1 MPKGD
6 EQPRP
11 APAARPPEPD
21 GPRQVTKFEFNLL
34 RILRFLVGHFP
45 ADQGLQL
52 VRTAINKPECLSR
65 GAVDLVKDTLG
76 KASVLFLTRAGGW
89 RNDKYLRN
97 NTPQSGRV
105 WDRIPLEERALQFS
119 RPVLDFL
126 LWLTSEKVHETKQAW
141 DAAPKALTPADEFFF
156 CLAFDAIRSDP
167 DVLAV
172 MRKKDTFTRNPFC
185 WLFAPADV
193 ADVDSNK
200 PLAPDF
206 APMFA
211 GQRSVLLE
219 CMQTYLTHRWV
230 RSERAKG
237 QIGDWKKMRQQ
248 GVAEFT
254 ALRGFVQAAEG
265 ARRTDLARF
274 VLRTNAL
281 VLQSDLTPVF
291 WTGGLQGSGPPRLAD
306 RLETQRAALAV
317 PRQMEILEG
326 WQERARY
333 VGYFDDDY
341 QASQMWKADWEA
353 VNGDRVAARARATV
367 EMLEPLRGPAPGT
380 AAAAGGAQGG
390 ENPEG
395 TPG

>member
-1 MPKGD
+1 MTRTAA
-6 EQPRP
+6 QPP
-11 APAARPPEPD
+11 RPPEPD
-21 GPRQVTKFEFNLL
+21 GPRQVSKFEFNLL

-52 VRTAINKPECLSR
+52 VRTAITRPECLSA

-89 RNDKYLRN
+89 RNDRFLRN
-97 NTPQSGRV
+97 NNPTPGRV

-126 LWLTSEKVHETKQAW
+126 LWLTAEKVHETKQAW
-141 DAAPKALTPADEFFF
+141 DAAPKALTPADELFF

-172 MRKKDTFTRNPFC
+172 LRKKDAFTRNPFC
-185 WLFAPADV
+185 WLTAPGDV
-193 ADVDSNK
+193 ADPESTK
-200 PLAPDF
+200 PIVPDF
-206 APMFA
+206 APLFTN
-211 GQRSVLLE
+211 QRAVLVE
-219 CMQTYLTHRWV
+219 CLQTHLTHRWI
-230 RSERAKG
+230 RSECAKK

-248 GVAEFT
+248 GQAEFT
-254 ALRGFVQAAEG
+254 ALRGFVQAAEA

-274 VLRTNAL
+274 ILRTNAA

-306 RLETQRAALAV
+306 RLETQRAALAL
-317 PRQMEILEG
+317 PRQMETLES
-326 WQERARY
+326 WQERARF

-353 VNGDRVAARARATV
+353 ANGDAVALGARTVV
-367 EMLEPLRGPAPGT
+367 EMLEPLRGPT
-380 AAAAGGAQGG
+380 AGGQSAAGGGQTAT
-390 ENPEG
+390 EAPADS
-395 TPG
+395 PG